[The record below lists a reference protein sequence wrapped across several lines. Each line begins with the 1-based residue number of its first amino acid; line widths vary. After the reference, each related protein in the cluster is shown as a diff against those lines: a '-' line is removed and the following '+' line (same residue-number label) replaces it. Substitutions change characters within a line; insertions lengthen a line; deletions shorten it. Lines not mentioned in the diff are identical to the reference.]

1 MLQNLPVF
9 ISIIFILTTSATLL
23 FFHWIIRDSNIE
35 AVRKRANIVLLVLM
49 IWLIIQAGLAIG
61 NVYSSDTTSVPPKIL
76 LFGVVPMLLTI
87 ILLFITKKG
96 GLFIDSLPLKNITW
110 LNIIRIPVELVL
122 LELFIHKA
130 VPQLM
135 TFEGRNFDV
144 LSGITA
150 PFVAYFGFTKKVLNR
165 KIILAW
171 NFICLAL
178 LANIVINAVLSAPFF
193 LQRFAFDQPNI
204 AILYFPFNWLPAF
217 IVPVVLF
224 GHLVSIRQVI
234 RTQTQSNNK

>member
-1 MLQNLPVF
+1 MLHDLPEF
-9 ISIIFILTTSATLL
+9 ISIIFILTTIATLL
-23 FFHWIIRDSNIE
+23 LFYWAVKNSSVE
-35 AVRKRANIVLLVLM
+35 TVRKRANIILVVLI
-49 IWLIIQAGLAIG
+49 IWLIIQAVLAIN
-61 NVYSSDTTSVPPKIL
+61 NVYNSDTISVPPKL
-76 LFGVVPMLLTI
+76 LLLGVAPMILTI
-87 ILLFITKKG
+87 VFLFITKKG
-96 GLFIDSLPLKNITW
+96 RLFINSLPLGNITW

-122 LELFIHKA
+122 LELAIHKA

-135 TFEGRNFDV
+135 TFEGRNFDI

-150 PFVAYFGFTKKVLNR
+150 PVIAYFGFTKNTLSR

-178 LANIVINAVLSAPFF
+178 LVNIVINAILSAPFF

-224 GHLVSIRQVI
+224 GHLVSIRQLL
-234 RTQTQSNNK
+234 RSQSQ

>member
-1 MLQNLPVF
+1 MLHDLPAF
-9 ISIIFILTTSATLL
+9 ISIVFILTTIATLL
-23 FFHWIIRDSNIE
+23 FFYWTVKNSTAE
-35 AVRKRANIVLLVLM
+35 TVRKRSNTIVVVLV
-49 IWLIIQAGLAIG
+49 IWLIIQAVLAIK
-61 NVYSSDTTSVPPKIL
+61 NVYNSNTTSIPPKIFL
-76 LFGVVPMLLTI
+76 LGVAPMILTI
-87 ILLFITKKG
+87 IFLFITKKG
-96 GLFIDSLPLKNITW
+96 RLFIDSLPLKNITW

-122 LELFIHKA
+122 LGLFIHKA

-135 TFEGRNFDV
+135 TFEGRNFDI

-150 PFVAYFGFTKKVLNR
+150 PFIAWFGFTKKILSR

-178 LANIVINAVLSAPFF
+178 LANIVINAILSAPFF
-193 LQRFAFDQPNI
+193 LQQFAFDQPNI

-224 GHLVSIRQVI
+224 GHLVSIRQLVK
-234 RTQTQSNNK
+234 S

>member
-1 MLQNLPVF
+1 MLHDLPAF
-9 ISIIFILTTSATLL
+9 ISIVFILTTIATLL
-23 FFHWIIRDSNIE
+23 LFYWTVKNSSAE
-35 AVRKRANIVLLVLM
+35 TVRKRSTTILAVLV
-49 IWLIIQAGLAIG
+49 IWLIIQAVLAIN
-61 NVYSSDTTSVPPKIL
+61 NVYNSDTTSIPPKL
-76 LFGVVPMLLTI
+76 LLLGVAPMILTI
-87 ILLFITKKG
+87 IFLFITKKG
-96 GLFIDSLPLKNITW
+96 RLFIDSLPLENITW

-122 LELFIHKA
+122 LGLFIHKA

-135 TFEGRNFDV
+135 TFEGRNFDI

-150 PFVAYFGFTKKVLNR
+150 PFIAWFGFTKNILSR
-165 KIILAW
+165 KIILGW

-193 LQRFAFDQPNI
+193 LQQFAFDQPNI

-224 GHLVSIRQVI
+224 GHLVSIRQLI
-234 RTQTQSNNK
+234 RSQQS

>member
-1 MLQNLPVF
+1 MTHDLPAF
-9 ISIIFILTTSATLL
+9 ISIGFILTTIATLL
-23 FFHWIIRDSNIE
+23 LFYWTVKNSSAE
-35 AVRKRANIVLLVLM
+35 TVRKRSTTILAVLV
-49 IWLIIQAGLAIG
+49 IWLIIQAVLAIN
-61 NVYSSDTTSVPPKIL
+61 NVYNSDTTSIPPKLLLLGVAPMIL
-76 LFGVVPMLLTI
+76 I
-87 ILLFITKKG
+87 IIFLFITKKG
-96 GLFIDSLPLKNITW
+96 RLFIDSLPLENITW

-122 LELFIHKA
+122 LGLFIHKA

-135 TFEGRNFDV
+135 TFEGRNFDI

-150 PFVAYFGFTKKVLNR
+150 PFIAWFGFTKNMLSR

-178 LANIVINAVLSAPFF
+178 LANIVINAILSAPFF
-193 LQRFAFDQPNI
+193 LQQFAFDQPNI

-224 GHLVSIRQVI
+224 GHLVSIRQLI
-234 RTQTQSNNK
+234 RS

>member
-224 GHLVSIRQVI
+224 GHLVSIRQLI
-234 RTQTQSNNK
+234 RSQTQSNNK

>member
-76 LFGVVPMLLTI
+76 LFGVAPMLLTI

-224 GHLVSIRQVI
+224 GHLVSIRQLI
-234 RTQTQSNNK
+234 RSQTQSNNK